1 VGEQGRKRKRARRR
15 KSERRGGGAFKPSM
29 IMTPAKLAAAS
40 LLVLMGA
47 CGQDAEPAIARGD
60 RFWADSNYTAALAEY
75 RLALDQDRNDA
86 TLSRVAHAYIR
97 TAQFERARELYD
109 ELIAADSGWADQAI
123 FDYVTVAQRAQ
134 ERADRY
140 GLASAVDAAL
150 DLRPGLP
157 LDDFAVPLARYYAST
172 GDPARAIDFYERA
185 LTAADPDSV
194 PTLLFEIAQ
203 VHEGQGNC
211 TEAIGFFTTFR
222 TRAPRDSR
230 ATDANW
236 QIGDCSF
243 QLARQAHDIG
253 DLEAG
258 LRHLDRVIQL
268 GLPQNLID
276 DAWFERGEILL
287 ELGRRDDALFSYV
300 RVLEENPTGTGQI
313 VERARS
319 RIDLLRFGRGR

>member
-1 VGEQGRKRKRARRR
+1 MREPAGAGPVARAAVV
-15 KSERRGGGAFKPSM
+15 S
-29 IMTPAKLAAAS
+29 TAAAV
-40 LLVLMGA
+40 LLVLAVA
-47 CGQDAEPAIARGD
+47 CGYDAEPAIARGD

-75 RLALDQDRNDA
+75 RLAVDQDRNDEA
-86 TLSRVAHAYIR
+86 LSRAAHAYIR
-97 TAQFERARELYD
+97 TGQFERAREMYD
-109 ELIAADSGWADQAI
+109 ELIAADSAWADQAI

-134 ERADRY
+134 VRSDRY

-157 LDDFAVPLARYYAST
+157 LDEFAVPLARYYAST
-172 GDPARAIDFYERA
+172 GDPSRAIDFYERA

-194 PTLLFEIAQ
+194 GTLLFEIAQ

-211 TEAIGFFTTFR
+211 SEAIGFFTTFQSR
-222 TRAPRDSR
+222 SPRDR
-230 ATDANW
+230 RLADASW
-236 QIGDCSF
+236 QIGSCSF
-243 QLARQAHDIG
+243 QLARQAHQAG
-253 DLEAG
+253 DLEEG
-258 LRHLDRVIQL
+258 LRQLDRLIEL
-268 GLPQNLID
+268 GVPQNLID